1 MNEFTIILFVII
13 ILLYLY
19 NDTNIKKIIH
29 TKKQVQLGILLSVL
43 YCVYNKVSY
52 SIILIILI
60 VVTIFFTDIIFI

>member
-1 MNEFTIILFVII
+1 MLIANYIILFVII

-60 VVTIFFTDIIFI
+60 VVTIFLY